1 MYLNSVI
8 LVTFKI
14 TNSQGHMKKYILQ
27 FVLALIL
34 VIASTSLTTAQS
46 FEGMIEFKK
55 ETPTDTTNYVY
66 FVKDG
71 LVRIDEIGTKSH
83 KAEGT
88 YLIDMDQKT
97 MKSLNHDRK
106 LYMDQPTPAA
116 PVMKGTCTVKK
127 GEVKNLQGYKCIE
140 YIVTNTEE
148 GIQISYWLADGKFS
162 FFEKLLRQ
170 LNRKDKSSVYFLQI
184 PTIKNTFPMLS
195 IQKGLDGKEQMRLEV
210 TKITKKEIDP
220 TMFDLPRDYNKFE
233 N

>member
-1 MYLNSVI
+1 
-8 LVTFKI
+8 
-14 TNSQGHMKKYILQ
+14 MKKYILQ
-27 FVLALIL
+27 FFGILIFI
-34 VIASTSLTTAQS
+34 IASSSRINAQS

-66 FVKDG
+66 FVKGD

-106 LYMDQPTPAA
+106 LYMDQPTPPA
-116 PVMKGTCTVKK
+116 PVLKGTCTVKK
-127 GEVKNLQGYKCIE
+127 GEVKNLQGYKCVQ

-148 GIQISYWLADGKFS
+148 NTQISYWIADGKFS

-184 PTIKNTFPMLS
+184 PGIKNTFPMLS
-195 IQKGLDGKEQMRLEV
+195 IQQGLDGKEQMRLEV
-210 TKITKKEIDP
+210 TKITKKEIDSS
-220 TMFDLPRDYNKFE
+220 MFDLPRDYNKFE